1 MKGTVVLVW
10 QVSHLNLAPQRVHNI
25 GSRNTTSD
33 ESSAVMETRVSTAT
47 QEVLISEDQ
56 PTVLIG
62 ESINPT
68 GKKKLSASLE
78 AGDMELVRQL
88 ALVQVQAG
96 ADILD
101 VNVGM
106 PGMDEVALLPK
117 AVQAVMA
124 AVDAPL
130 CFDSDN
136 PGALEAALKV
146 YQGKPVINSVTGRE
160 NSLNEVLPLVREYGA
175 AVIALT
181 MDDEG
186 ISMDPGR
193 RVAIAHKIVG
203 RAETLGIPREDII
216 VDCLALAVSTD
227 SGAGLVTLEAVRR
240 VRVELGVNQTLG
252 ASNVSYG
259 LPERG
264 VLNSAFLTMAIT
276 AGVTCPTVNVAEVR
290 QAVLAA
296 DLLLGR
302 DRYARHY
309 IKAYRQRQKQ

>member
-1 MKGTVVLVW
+1 
-10 QVSHLNLAPQRVHNI
+10 
-25 GSRNTTSD
+25 
-33 ESSAVMETRVSTAT
+33 METRVSTAT

-88 ALVQVQAG
+88 ALAQVQAG

-101 VNVGM
+101 VNVGV

-146 YQGKPVINSVTGRE
+146 YQGKPIINSVTGRE

-186 ISMDPGR
+186 IPMDPGR
-193 RVAIAHKIVG
+193 RVTIARKIVD
-203 RAETLGIPREDII
+203 RAEALGIPREDII
-216 VDCLALAVSTD
+216 VDCLALTMSTD
-227 SGAGLVTLEAVRR
+227 GGAGLVTLEAVRR
-240 VRVELGVNQTLG
+240 VRAELGVNQTLG
-252 ASNVSYG
+252 GSNVSYG

-264 VLNSAFLTMAIT
+264 VLNSAFLAMAIA
-276 AGVTCPTVNVAEVR
+276 AGVTCPTVNVAEGR

-309 IKAYRQRQKQ
+309 IKAYRQHRKQ